1 MSSPETRY
9 LEDRRKKQ
17 VYLSR
22 EIIEKGYDPDAFT
35 DYCELLKS
43 SDIDMWALTDLMDC
57 VETFKLRNRPM
68 ENPPEVRPQSDS
80 PEPMNVPPVVRVS
93 SLMLPPVKPQQS
105 ETTTEPAS
113 EPALEEMKLE
123 EAAQPSDSTP
133 VSYPQ
138 IGEAEMEEVKVS
150 GHDGRNVYTIP
161 GKLMGD
167 NPISKT
173 KNVRVTV
180 EK

>member
-1 MSSPETRY
+1 MSSPEARY

-17 VYLSR
+17 IFLSR

-68 ENPPEVRPQSDS
+68 DNPPEVRQQSDS
-80 PEPMNVPPVVRVS
+80 PEPMDVPAVVRVA
-93 SLMLPPVKPQQS
+93 SLVLPPVNPQPS
-105 ETTTEPAS
+105 EPAIEPAS
-113 EPALEEMKLE
+113 EPSLEEVKLTE
-123 EAAQPSDSTP
+123 TP
-133 VSYPQ
+133 ADNPESAVSYPQ
-138 IGEAEMEEVKVS
+138 LAEAEMEEVKVS
-150 GHDGRNVYTIP
+150 AHDGRTVYTIP

-167 NPISKT
+167 NPVSKT
-173 KNVRVTV
+173 KNARVTV

>member
-1 MSSPETRY
+1 MTSPEARY

-17 VYLSR
+17 VFLSR

-35 DYCELLKS
+35 DYCEMLKS

-57 VETFKLRNRPM
+57 VETFKLRNHPM
-68 ENPPEVRPQSDS
+68 DNPPEVRPQSDS
-80 PEPMNVPPVVRVS
+80 PEPIDVPTVVRFAS
-93 SLMLPPVKPQQS
+93 MSLPPVKPQPS
-105 ETTTEPAS
+105 EPAVEPAS
-113 EPALEEMKLE
+113 EPSLEEVKLSE
-123 EAAQPSDSTP
+123 TSADNPDSA

-138 IGEAEMEEVKVS
+138 VEAGMEEVKVS
-150 GHDGRNVYTIP
+150 VHDGRTVYTIP

-173 KNVRVTV
+173 KNARVTV